1 MVLVE
6 YILYICSGLLIG
18 VVATMAGIGGGVFMV
33 PLFYFLGLGISNAIG
48 TSKFVISFLSFIGAI
63 NYLRMRKVSIS
74 TSIPVLI
81 GMIPASY
88 IGAYASNT
96 LDRDLLRVVIP
107 VFIIFYSLRLI
118 HKYIDSR
125 IKRTSG
131 RNNIV
136 ETNTMP
142 SQLVIP
148 FTKAI
153 PIGLVSGFVAGLT
166 GTGGGVVNMPFF
178 LGVLGI
184 PIHNAVAL
192 STFVIFPSSIAAT
205 VRHILNGDIVYVI
218 GIPFTLGAVIGASIG
233 PIIACRLS
241 RNKLRL
247 FVGIVLL
254 YAGTKMLI
262 SVIT

>member
-1 MVLVE
+1 MMPVD

-18 VVATMAGIGGGVFMV
+18 VVATMAGIGGGAFMV
-33 PLFYFLGLGISNAIG
+33 PLFYFLGLGINNAIG
-48 TSKFVISFLSFIGAI
+48 TSKFVISFLSLIGAI
-63 NYLRMRKVSIS
+63 NYLRMGKVSIS

-96 LDRDLLRVVIP
+96 LDRDLLRAVVS

-118 HKYIDSR
+118 YKYMGSK
-125 IKRTSG
+125 IKSTGGGNS
-131 RNNIV
+131 IV
-136 ETNTMP
+136 ETSTMP
-142 SQLVIP
+142 NQLVIP

-153 PIGLVSGFVAGLT
+153 PIGLASGFVAGLT
-166 GTGGGVVNMPFF
+166 GTGGGVVNMPLF

-205 VRHILNGDIVYVI
+205 ARHILNGDTVYAI
-218 GIPFTLGAVIGASIG
+218 GIPFALGAVIGASIG
-233 PIIACRLS
+233 PRIACRLS

-247 FVGIVLL
+247 FVGIILL
-254 YAGTKMLI
+254 YAGTRMLI